1 MGEHIAVNLLWCV
14 PGSVG
19 GTEEYLDRQLRGLP
33 ECFDD
38 RVQLYVPADWPAL
51 HPELAARFATVSAP
65 FGVHRRVRRIIGED
79 TWLHRVT
86 KGVALTHH
94 GGGAAPLLANRPY
107 VVTVHDLQ
115 YRTYP
120 QYFTVAKRR
129 YLSAVLPRSVH
140 RAACVAVPT
149 EFVRDTVHEAFAVP
163 YDRIAVVP
171 HGFAAPDLSD
181 ISAESEL
188 RARFQLG
195 DGPVLVYPAITH
207 PHKNHRFLLRA
218 MSLVWRDPDLRL
230 VLIGGEGAA
239 EAEVHTTG
247 DSRVRRLGRVSDA
260 DRNGLLAMATAM
272 VFPSQYEG
280 FGAPLVEAM
289 AMGAPVIASDVT
301 CIPSVLGDAGLVRPL
316 HPDAWG
322 QALQEAMARR
332 DELVAAGRRRA
343 AEFSMD
349 ASGAAL
355 AAAYEL
361 AMRGDG
367 STAGR

>member
-1 MGEHIAVNLLWCV
+1 MGERIAVNLLWCV

-19 GTEEYLDRQLRGLP
+19 GTEEYLDRQLRGLAGR
-33 ECFDD
+33 FDD
-38 RVQLYVPADWPAL
+38 RLQLYVPADWPAQ
-51 HPELAARFATVSAP
+51 HPELAARFSTVAAP
-65 FGVHRRVRRIIGED
+65 FQVHRRTRRIIGED
-79 TWLHRVT
+79 TWLRRVT
-86 KGVALTHH
+86 RGAALTHH
-94 GGGAAPLLANRPY
+94 GGGAAPLLANLPY

-120 QYFTVAKRR
+120 QYFTPAKRR
-129 YLSAVLPRSVH
+129 YLGAVLPRSVR

-149 EFVRDTVHEAFAVP
+149 EYVRRSVHDAFAVP
-163 YDRIAVVP
+163 LESIVVVP
-171 HGFAAPDLSD
+171 HGFEVPDPTG
-181 ISAESEL
+181 ISPEVEL
-188 RARFQLG
+188 RAKYRLG

-247 DSRVRRLGRVSDA
+247 DARVRRLGRVPEA

-289 AMGAPVIASDVT
+289 ALGAPVIASDVT

-322 QALQEAMARR
+322 EALREAITRR

-343 AEFSMD
+343 AEFSME
-349 ASGAAL
+349 ASGEAL
-355 AAAYEL
+355 ATAYEL
-361 AMRGDG
+361 AM
-367 STAGR
+367 GR

>member
-1 MGEHIAVNLLWCV
+1 MGEQIAVNLLWCV

-33 ECFDD
+33 ARFDD
-38 RVQLYVPADWPAL
+38 RLQLYVPSDWPAH
-51 HPELAARFATVSAP
+51 HPELAARFATVPAP
-65 FGVHRRVRRIIGED
+65 FHVRRRLRRIVGED
-79 TWLHRVT
+79 TWLHGVT
-86 KGVALTHH
+86 KGAGLTHH

-120 QYFTVAKRR
+120 QYFTPAKRR
-129 YLSAVLPRSVH
+129 YLSAVLPRSVS

-149 EFVRDTVHEAFAVP
+149 EYVRHSVHDAFGVP
-163 YDRIAVVP
+163 HDRIVVVP
-171 HGFAAPDLSD
+171 HGFAAPDPGD
-181 ISAESEL
+181 ITPETEL
-188 RARFQLG
+188 RVRYALG

-230 VLIGGEGAA
+230 VLIGGEGTA
-239 EAEVHTTG
+239 ESEVHTTG
-247 DSRVRRLGRVSDA
+247 DTRVRRLGRVSEA
-260 DRNGLLAMATAM
+260 DRNGLLAMAAAM

-289 AMGAPVIASDVT
+289 ALGTPVIASNVT

-322 QALQEAMARR
+322 EALQEAIARR
-332 DELVAAGRRRA
+332 GELVAAGKRRA
-343 AEFSMD
+343 AEFSME

-355 AAAYEL
+355 AAAY
-361 AMRGDG
+361 DVG
-367 STAGR
+367 SGGTAAAEVR